1 MSLLAILFGVALYI
15 SYVFT
20 KFIFENF
27 ESISDFKKST
37 HKNLTTQQGSFVKMS
52 TPQITD
58 DNDELKIS
66 SRVLPTTLTSSE
78 LIKKWN
84 QLNR

>member
-1 MSLLAILFGVALYI
+1 MLTILFGVALYI

-20 KFIFENF
+20 KFIFANF
-27 ESISDFKKST
+27 ESISDFQKYK
-37 HKNLTTQQGSFVKMS
+37 HKNLTAQQGSFVKIS
-52 TPQITD
+52 TPQIID

-66 SRVLPTTLTSSE
+66 SRVLPTTLTSTE